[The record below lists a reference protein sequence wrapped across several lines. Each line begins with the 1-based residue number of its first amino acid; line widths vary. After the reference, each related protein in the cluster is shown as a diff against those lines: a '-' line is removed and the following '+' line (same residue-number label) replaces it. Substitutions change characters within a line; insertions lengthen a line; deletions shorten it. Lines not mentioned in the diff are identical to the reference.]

1 MPKWF
6 HTPPF
11 CKGGRGEILYD
22 NRGKSPLT
30 PLYKGGGL
38 NGYIV
43 GLLCF
48 LFLVLYGNI
57 CEAHKIK
64 MFASAEGEIIT
75 GYVYYTTGGKSKNVT
90 VLVQDIVGNPLGEI
104 TTNEEGEFTFTADAK
119 RDYVF
124 VLELSDGHRT
134 SFTVTAD
141 ELPDSLPSVSA
152 ELCVVPQEEQNAVKE
167 ELMTLATQET
177 APVKEEIQS
186 HVPLEE
192 IENIVNKAVS
202 KQIRPLRE
210 QLEGYE
216 EKIRLH
222 DILGGIGYIIGLMGL
237 GYFLG
242 ARRKRHK

>member
-6 HTPPF
+6 LSGVSKLT
-11 CKGGRGEILYD
+11 LTA
-22 NRGKSPLT
+22 KSLISPRS
-30 PLYKGGGL
+30 
-38 NGYIV
+38 IV
-43 GLLCF
+43 TFLCF
-48 LFLVLYGNI
+48 LFLVLSGNP
-57 CEAHKIK
+57 CEAHKVK
-64 MFASAEGEIIT
+64 MFASAEGKVIT
-75 GYVYYTTGGKSKNVT
+75 GYVYYTTGGKPKNVT
-90 VLVQDIVGNPLGEI
+90 VLVQDHAGKKLGEV

-141 ELPDSLPSVSA
+141 ELPDSLPSVDT
-152 ELCVVPQEEQNAVKE
+152 ELCAVPQEKQNPVKE
-167 ELMTLATQET
+167 ELMTLATQGI
-177 APVKEEIQS
+177 APAKEEIPTS
-186 HVPLEE
+186 IPLEE
-192 IENIVNKAVS
+192 IENIVNKAVG

-210 QLEGYE
+210 QLDGYE

-242 ARRKRHK
+242 TRKKRNK

>member
-1 MPKWF
+1 MPKWLSGVSKLAL
-6 HTPPF
+6 TA
-11 CKGGRGEILYD
+11 
-22 NRGKSPLT
+22 KSLISP
-30 PLYKGGGL
+30 GV
-38 NGYIV
+38 V

-64 MFASAEGEIIT
+64 MFASAEGEVIT
-75 GYVYYTTGGKSKNVT
+75 GYMYYTTGGKPKNVT
-90 VLVQDIVGNPLGEI
+90 ILVQDTGGNPLGEV
-104 TTNEEGEFTFTADAK
+104 TTNEEGEFTFTAET
-119 RDYVF
+119 RQDYVF
-124 VLELSDGHRT
+124 VLELSDGHKT
-134 SFTVTAD
+134 SFTVTAE
-141 ELPDSLPSVSA
+141 ELPDSLPSVTTEQFA
-152 ELCVVPQEEQNAVKE
+152 APKDEQNTENE
-167 ELMTLATQET
+167 ELTTPVLQEST
-177 APVKEEIQS
+177 SIKEEIQIS
-186 HVPLEE
+186 LPLEE

-242 ARRKRHK
+242 ARRKHNK

>member
-1 MPKWF
+1 MRKWF

-11 CKGGRGEILYD
+11 WKGGRGGILYD

-30 PLYKGGGL
+30 PLYKKGGL

-43 GLLCF
+43 ALLCF
-48 LFLVLYGNI
+48 LLLVLSGNP
-57 CEAHKIK
+57 CDAHKVK

-75 GYVYYTTGGKSKNVT
+75 GYVYYTTGGKPKNVT
-90 VLVQDIVGNPLGEI
+90 VLVQDSVGNPLGEV

-141 ELPDSLPSVSA
+141 ELPDSLPSVDTD
-152 ELCVVPQEEQNAVKE
+152 LCAVPQEKQNSVKE
-167 ELMTLATQET
+167 ELMTLASQKTT
-177 APVKEEIQS
+177 PAKEEIPTS
-186 HVPLEE
+186 IPFEE
-192 IENIVNKAVS
+192 IEDIVNKAVS

-222 DILGGIGYIIGLMGL
+222 DILGGLGYIIGLMGL

-242 ARRKRHK
+242 ARRKRNK

>member
-1 MPKWF
+1 M
-6 HTPPF
+6 
-11 CKGGRGEILYD
+11 CKRLSGMSRLALTA
-22 NRGKSPLT
+22 KSLISPRSVVT
-30 PLYKGGGL
+30 F
-38 NGYIV
+38 
-43 GLLCF
+43 LCF
-48 LFLVLYGNI
+48 LLLVLSGNP
-57 CEAHKIK
+57 CDAHKLK

-75 GYVYYTTGGKSKNVT
+75 GYVYYTTGGKPKNVT
-90 VLVQDIVGNPLGEI
+90 ILVQDTGGNPLGEI

-141 ELPDSLPSVSA
+141 ELPDSLPSVSTEQQTA
-152 ELCVVPQEEQNAVKE
+152 PKNEQNIAKE
-167 ELMTLATQET
+167 EMTPS
-177 APVKEEIQS
+177 APQKIDSTKEEMS
-186 HVPLEE
+186 SYVSLEE
-192 IENIVNKAVS
+192 IEDIVNKAVS

-222 DILGGIGYIIGLMGL
+222 DILGGVGYIIGLMGL

-242 ARRKRHK
+242 ARKRRNK